1 MADDSMDAWY
11 EMFGLDGNVTDVGQ
25 DVLVSTGPRAHSTS
39 AIDVED
45 FTMGYR
51 GVEQFKGKEAADAWA
66 LANAGDYNI
75 DPDSLNIFLET
86 ETYDPTAVINSEV
99 DFTVGGYDTD
109 PNKSGFQASNA
120 GQMIVTGDEKTQ
132 ATISYPDD
140 DIYGPSAGLTVDA
153 ASVYGTPDLVVG
165 EPVSG
170 EGGITILNP
179 KGLAFGADSPLLS
192 SYNTLARSSKTV
204 PFAGQAG
211 ADLGNGMDGETW
223 IATYEDVLPAD
234 LVSMVASSFGITWSP
249 KTKTKTKTTTTTDG
263 SSTTTGG
270 STDGGTTTIDTG
282 GSGDGGYTSTIY
294 GTTATG
300 PGSTVPNLGYFTDEG
315 FGPFFTP
322 DTSYSSYDTFVSP
335 YTGNPLATLFDVGLS
350 SDQFFGGP
358 GTMTTN
364 QPLSAYGYTEDTF
377 APPEGGIFNLD
388 SFRGLNLTQGLSF
401 GDYKPAGTSVITGGG
416 SVGTGPG
423 AGISSVFTGGTGG
436 TGGTGLLSN
445 TNLTSTFV
453 PPGQDIITD
462 SGSSSTSGG
471 FEITGNPLLDS
482 IIIGVGGQ
490 AIYSTLFGD
499 GETGGWASKWGESI
513 KNLFTGGGD
522 YKWDWSSG
530 QGLTVDGIAFNE
542 HPSTL
547 AFQQGYNNIDAYNKA
562 VFNGSFEGTFEE
574 YNEALLKA
582 YEDYSIEKIG
592 EQEWAKRKADIQKRI
607 DDGDFDDEFRMSED
621 QIDESLSDSE
631 TETETD
637 TTTIN
642 DNTLESIN
650 FTGDMS
656 GFITNLELAGFTPA
670 SYTVVEGV
678 SIGSNGQPIE
688 SVGIKQ
694 TPGSFSFTEHTLTAD
709 DFVGNGIA
717 VGRTDLKVGDTVN
730 VANGE
735 ILSGMDTLNA
745 QVGQF
750 FSDITPEFVTDIFEG
765 INEVIPAGVKEAMTV
780 LAQIGGGIEGITEA
794 LKFIDDPEPE
804 TALRA
809 ASGVLAATGNFAMAL
824 AVKAVAEI
832 VDGIFG
838 GYDQPSHRSVYA
850 NLDFDDFD
858 PLGYSQGDYDSDKA
872 AGEGMNELMVNIMS
886 DVMLDDLKA
895 LEEEYGVDIKGDLQ
909 IHYSA
914 LDGFFYTIGNEDV
927 TGFLERLDA
936 RDGGKDIEP
945 YNMYRRNL
953 GTLDFDN
960 NERLLEQ
967 LGEFK
972 ETIISD
978 MRRVLDAGYTDFSDF
993 QIKLSEA
1000 GLEEAYNSLLDSG
1013 MTETEI
1019 QMYLLGNINVAGGQ
1033 AGSSPLLSWAIRN
1046 GKFGDGGLANLATR
1060 YAA

>member
-1 MADDSMDAWY
+1 MADDSMEYWY
-11 EMFGLDGNVTDVGQ
+11 QLFGQDGPQTDVGQ
-25 DVLVSTGPRAHSTS
+25 DVLVSTGPKAHSTS

-51 GVEQFKGKEAADAWA
+51 GVEQFQGKDAADAWA
-66 LANAGDYNI
+66 LKNAGDYNI
-75 DPDSLNIFLET
+75 DPDSVNIFLET
-86 ETYDPTAVINSEV
+86 ETYDPTAVINNEV

-109 PNKSGFQASNA
+109 PDKSGFQASDA
-120 GQMIVTGDEKTQ
+120 GKLIVTGDEDTQ

-153 ASVYGTPDLVVG
+153 ASLYGTPDLVVG

-170 EGGITILNP
+170 EGGVTILNP
-179 KGLAFGADSPLLS
+179 KGLAFGGDSPLLS
-192 SYNTLARSSKTV
+192 SYNTLARASKTI

-211 ADLGNGMDGETW
+211 ADLGDGMDGATW
-223 IATYEDVLPAD
+223 IATYEEVLPED
-234 LVSMVASSFGITWSP
+234 LVSMVASSFGISWSP
-249 KTKTKTKTTTTTDG
+249 KTKTKTKTKTDG

-270 STDGGTTTIDTG
+270 STDGGTTTINTG

-416 SVGTGPG
+416 NVGTGPG
-423 AGISSVFTGGTGG
+423 GGISSVFTGGQGTTG
-436 TGGTGLLSN
+436 TGTTGLINN
-445 TNLTSTFV
+445 TSLTGDYV
-453 PPGQDIITD
+453 APGEDIITD
-462 SGSSSTSGG
+462 SSSSSTISGG
-471 FEITGNPLLDS
+471 IDITGNPLLDS
-482 IIIGVGGQ
+482 IIVGVGGQ

-499 GETGGWASKWGESI
+499 GETGGWASKWGDAVKEF
-513 KNLFTGGGD
+513 FTGKPGD
-522 YKWDWSSG
+522 YTWDWKSG
-530 QGLTVDGIAFNE
+530 EGLTLDGIAFNQ
-542 HPSTL
+542 HPNTI
-547 AFQQGYNNIDAYNKA
+547 AFQSGYNNIDAYNKA
-562 VFNGSFEGTFEE
+562 VFDGTFEGTFEQ
-574 YNEALLKA
+574 YNEKLLQE
-582 YEDYSIEKIG
+582 YENFTTENIG
-592 EQEWAKRKADIQKRI
+592 PEEWAKRKAEIQERI
-607 DDGDFDDEFRMSED
+607 DDGDFDEEFRMSEEE
-621 QIDESLSDSE
+621 IDESLTDS
-631 TETETD
+631 ETETD
-637 TTTIN
+637 TTTI
-642 DNTLESIN
+642 DNSTLESIN
-650 FTGDMS
+650 FAGDMS

-670 SYTVVEGV
+670 SYTVVNTKRIV
-678 SIGSNGQPIE
+678 NGQEIE
-688 SVGIKQ
+688 EQIIKH
-694 TPGSFSFTEHTLTAD
+694 TPGSLDFTKRSLVAE
-709 DFVGNGIA
+709 DFVGDGIA
-717 VGRTDLKVGDTVN
+717 VGRTDLKVGDSVKIS
-730 VANGE
+730 NGN
-735 ILSGMDTLNA
+735 ILSDMDAANA
-745 QVGQF
+745 TVGQF
-750 FSDITPEFVTDIFEG
+750 FSDITPKFVTDIFKD
-765 INEVIPAGVKEAMTV
+765 INEVIPEGVQEALTV

-794 LKFIDDPEPE
+794 IKFIDDPEPE

-832 VDGIFG
+832 VDAIFG

-858 PLGYSQGDYDSDKA
+858 PLGYSQGDYDSDKS

-886 DVMLDDLKA
+886 DVMLDDLKG
-895 LEEEYGVDIKGDLQ
+895 LEEEYGIDIKGDLQ

-914 LDGFFYTIGNEDV
+914 LDGFFYTIGNQDV

-936 RDGGKDIEP
+936 RDGGRDIEP
-945 YNMYRRNL
+945 YNMYRKNL
-953 GTLDFDN
+953 GTLDFSDN
-960 NERLLEQ
+960 NKLMEQ

-972 ETIISD
+972 ETIIGD

-993 QIKLSEA
+993 QMKLSEV

-1013 MTETEI
+1013 MTESEI

-1033 AGSSPLLSWAIRN
+1033 GGSSPLLSWAIRN

>member
-1 MADDSMDAWY
+1 MADDSMEYWY
-11 EMFGLDGNVTDVGQ
+11 QLFGQDGPQTDVGQ
-25 DVLVSTGPRAHSTS
+25 DVLVSEGATGRSTS

-45 FTMGYR
+45 FTSQYK
-51 GVEQFKGKEAADAWA
+51 GVELWQGKEAADAWA
-66 LANAGDYNI
+66 MENADTYNI
-75 DPDSLNIFLET
+75 DPDSINIFLET
-86 ETYDPTAVINSEV
+86 ETYDPSAIINLET

-109 PNKSGFQASNA
+109 LEKQGFQASDA
-120 GQMIVTGDEKTQ
+120 GQMIVTGDEDAQ

-140 DIYGPSAGLTVDA
+140 EIYGPSAGLTVDA
-153 ASVYGTPDLVVG
+153 ASIYGTPDLVVG

-170 EGGITILNP
+170 QGGVTILNP
-179 KGLAFGADSPLLS
+179 EGLAFGADSPLLS
-192 SYNTLARSSKTV
+192 SYNTLARASKTI

-211 ADLGNGMDGETW
+211 ADLGDGMDGETW
-223 IATYEDVLPAD
+223 IATYEDVLPED
-234 LVSMVASSFGITWSP
+234 LVSMVASSFGIAWSP
-249 KTKTKTKTTTTTDG
+249 KTETKTKKTTTDG
-263 SSTTTGG
+263 DSTTTGG
-270 STDGGTTTIDTG
+270 STDGGTTTIDIG

-416 SVGTGPG
+416 NVGTGPG
-423 AGISSVFTGGTGG
+423 GGISSVFTGGQGTTG
-436 TGGTGLLSN
+436 TGTTGLITN
-445 TNLTSTFV
+445 TGLTGDYV
-453 PPGQDIITD
+453 PPGEDIITE
-462 SGSSSTSGG
+462 SGGSSTSGG
-471 FEITGNPLLDS
+471 FDITGNPLLDS
-482 IIIGVGGQ
+482 IIVGVAGEG
-490 AIYSTLFGD
+490 IYRTLFGS
-499 GETGGWASKWGESI
+499 GETEGYASKWGDAI
-513 KNLFTGGGD
+513 KEFFTGKPGD
-522 YKWDWSSG
+522 YTWDWKSG
-530 QGLTVDGIAFNE
+530 EGLTLDGIAFNQ
-542 HPSTL
+542 HPNTI
-547 AFQQGYNNIDAYNKA
+547 AFQSGYNNIDAYNKA
-562 VFNGSFEGTFEE
+562 VFDGTFEGTFEQ
-574 YNEALLKA
+574 YNEKLLQE
-582 YEDYSIEKIG
+582 YENFTTENIG
-592 EQEWAKRKADIQKRI
+592 PEEWAKRKADIQKRI
-607 DDGDFDDEFRMSED
+607 DDGDFDDEFRMSEEE
-621 QIDESLSDSE
+621 IDESLTDS
-631 TETETD
+631 ETETD
-637 TTTIN
+637 TTTIDN
-642 DNTLESIN
+642 NTLESIN

-670 SYTVVEGV
+670 SYSVVDTK
-678 SIGSNGQPIE
+678 SIVNGQE
-688 SVGIKQ
+688 VEELVLKQ
-694 TPGSFSFTEHTLTAD
+694 TPGSFSFTPRTLTAE

-745 QVGQF
+745 EVGQF
-750 FSDITPEFVTDIFEG
+750 FSSITPEFVTDIFEG
-765 INEVIPAGVKEAMTV
+765 INEVIPEGVKEAMTI

-794 LKFIDDPEPE
+794 IKFIDDPEPE

-809 ASGVLAATGNFAMAL
+809 ASGVLAATGNFAAAL

-832 VDGIFG
+832 VDAIFG

-858 PLGYSQGDYDSDKA
+858 PLGYSQGDYDSGKA

-895 LEEEYGVDIKGDLQ
+895 LEDEYGIDIKGDLQ

-945 YNMYRRNL
+945 YEMYRRNL

-993 QIKLSEA
+993 QMKLSEV
-1000 GLEEAYNSLLDSG
+1000 GLEEAYNSLVDSG
-1013 MTETEI
+1013 MTENEI
-1019 QMYLLGNINVAGGQ
+1019 QMYLLGTINVAGGQ
-1033 AGSSPLLSWAIRN
+1033 GGNSPLLSWALRN

>member
-1 MADDSMDAWY
+1 MADDSMEYWY
-11 EMFGLDGNVTDVGQ
+11 QLFGQDGPQTDVGQ
-25 DVLVSTGPRAHSTS
+25 DVLVSEGATARSTS

-45 FTMGYR
+45 FTSQYK
-51 GVEQFKGKEAADAWA
+51 GVELWQGKEAADAWA
-66 LANAGDYNI
+66 MENADTYNI
-75 DPDSLNIFLET
+75 DPDSIDIFLET
-86 ETYDPTAVINSEV
+86 ETYDPSAIINLET

-109 PNKSGFQASNA
+109 LEKQGFQASDA
-120 GQMIVTGDEKTQ
+120 GQMIVTGDEDAQ

-140 DIYGPSAGLTVDA
+140 EIYGPSAGLTVDA
-153 ASVYGTPDLVVG
+153 ASIYGTPDLVVG

-170 EGGITILNP
+170 EGGVTILNP
-179 KGLAFGADSPLLS
+179 KGLAFGGDSPLLS
-192 SYNTLARSSKTV
+192 SYNTLARASKTI

-211 ADLGNGMDGETW
+211 ADLVDGMDGETW
-223 IATYEDVLPAD
+223 IATYEDVLPED
-234 LVSMVASSFGITWSP
+234 LVSMVASSFGISWSP
-249 KTKTKTKTTTTTDG
+249 KTKTKTKTKTTTTDG

-416 SVGTGPG
+416 NVGTGPG
-423 AGISSVFTGGTGG
+423 GGISSIFTGGTGG
-436 TGGTGLLSN
+436 TGGTGLINN
-445 TNLTSTFV
+445 TGLTGDYV
-453 PPGQDIITD
+453 PPGEDIITE
-462 SGSSSTSGG
+462 SGGSSTSSGG
-471 FEITGNPLLDS
+471 FDITGSPFLDAVLV
-482 IIIGVGGQ
+482 GVAGDSL
-490 AIYSTLFGD
+490 YNFLFGE
-499 GETGGWASKWGESI
+499 GETQGYASRIGQGIKDFFTGTDTKIIAPGDASVYKWGPDTFGESTATM
-513 KNLFTGGGD
+513 N
-522 YKWDWSSG
+522 
-530 QGLTVDGIAFNE
+530 GLGPARQAFE
-542 HPSTL
+542 
-547 AFQQGYNNIDAYNKA
+547 FGYNNIDAYNKMVA
-562 VFNGSFEGTFEE
+562 DGKFTGTFDEYNKAMLDSYEKFVTEEWGSETWAGESSVIEQKTFEG
-574 YNEALLKA
+574 
-582 YEDYSIEKIG
+582 DY
-592 EQEWAKRKADIQKRI
+592 
-607 DDGDFDDEFRMSED
+607 DEPFKMSEEE
-621 QIDESLSDSE
+621 IDENLTDSE
-631 TETETD
+631 NETD
-637 TTTIN
+637 TTTL
-642 DNTLESIN
+642 DNSTLESIN
-650 FTGDMS
+650 FTGDIGS
-656 GFITNLELAGFTPA
+656 FLTGLEIAGFDIGGTTGVDMTGTDVTKVYGKKGGYA
-670 SYTVVEGV
+670 TAGLSEVVDITSEN
-678 SIGSNGQPIE
+678 IAQY
-688 SVGIKQ
+688 
-694 TPGSFSFTEHTLTAD
+694 PGSE
-709 DFVGNGIA
+709 I
-717 VGRTDLKVGDTVN
+717 GDTLYLD
-730 VANGE
+730 ANGNP
-735 ILSGMDTLNA
+735 LTGMSALNA
-745 QVGQF
+745 EVGTF
-750 FSDITPEFVTDIFEG
+750 FSDITPDFIENAFEG
-765 INEVIPAGVKEAMTV
+765 VGDLVPEGVKEGLTI

-809 ASGVLAATGNFAMAL
+809 ASGVLAATGNFAAAL
-824 AVKAVAEI
+824 AVKAVAEL
-832 VDGIFG
+832 VDAIFG

-858 PLGYSQGDYDSDKA
+858 PLGYSQGDYDSGKA

-895 LEEEYGVDIKGDLQ
+895 LEDEYGIDIKGDLQ

-945 YNMYRRNL
+945 YEMYRRNL

-993 QIKLSEA
+993 QMKLSEA
-1000 GLEEAYNSLLDSG
+1000 GLEEAYNSLVDSG
-1013 MTETEI
+1013 MTENEI
-1019 QMYLLGNINVAGGQ
+1019 QMYLLGTINVAGGQ
-1033 AGSSPLLSWAIRN
+1033 GGNSPLLSWALRN